1 MSRTFRSISQSNN
14 AQSAEGKGVQ
24 DYIHTVTEGDG
35 DIVQEDVIKIT
46 LIPMETK
53 EQITTSWVPCYVHS
67 AVSTYLTH
75 KKVGNKTK
83 EDNAKLEAN
92 SV

>member
-1 MSRTFRSISQSNN
+1 
-14 AQSAEGKGVQ
+14 
-24 DYIHTVTEGDG
+24 
-35 DIVQEDVIKIT
+35 
-46 LIPMETK
+46 METK
-53 EQITTSWVPCYVHS
+53 EQITISWVPCYVHS

-75 KKVGNKTK
+75 KKVGNRTK